1 MGWPDARDLLAG
13 PHGRRL
19 CWSLL
24 DLGGSPGGARTMLA
38 GWDPDQTYWL
48 TDILTLAGSA
58 VTWLKTD
65 AGWIPA

>member
-1 MGWPDARDLLAG
+1 MPGTCWLVRTDAGCAGHCWILAAA
-13 PHGRRL
+13 L
-19 CWSLL
+19 AV
-24 DLGGSPGGARTMLA
+24 GGARTMLA